1 MNPAQPSSLALRFLL
16 PSVRDII
23 FIFLFWSVLAGPL
36 SNRPLA
42 DADIGWHIRTGEL
55 IVTTHSLPRTDPFS
69 STMQGQPWFAWE
81 WLYDILLGILHQ
93 ACGLNGVV
101 WLCALLVAAIFA
113 LLLSELLQRGTGL
126 LLAIVL
132 MLLAEAASTIHL
144 YARPHIVS
152 WLFSLLWFVVL
163 ESWEGWPSPA
173 VRCSPFAVGGWPSER
188 IAISEERSA
197 NSDQRCKH
205 AKVPRWV
212 LWFFPASMLLWVNL
226 HGGWLFGM
234 ALLGMYTF
242 AALVESVRARKNDA
256 FAAIRA
262 AHRARAMAM
271 AWVASAMATLVNPF
285 GWRLH
290 AHIYHYLGDRYL
302 MNRIDEFRSPDFHGW
317 AERCFAVI
325 LALMLVALAGR
336 HFSDNRLS
344 GNRPSVNRGRLPLSH
359 LLVVLLAV
367 YAGFYSSRNLPV
379 SSMLLVLVA
388 GPILWG
394 IYVSLADKP
403 GAWQWVRNG
412 AARISQFSDRM
423 GAQEVE
429 LRGHLWP
436 VVSVSLAFAICLQG
450 GWLGS
455 RQLIH
460 AQFDPKKVP
469 VAAVNFLQ
477 QEFRGEQAS
486 REPVFSTDA
495 WGGYLIYR
503 MNPGRMNPGRMNPGR
518 MNPGRMYPDRK
529 VVVDDRHD
537 LYGSG
542 RIRQYLILT
551 QAEPGWQSVLKEW
564 QIRTAL
570 LPADSTLANLLRE
583 LPREWR
589 VAYEDK
595 VAVVFERR

>member
-1 MNPAQPSSLALRFLL
+1 MSTSQPSSPALRFLL

-23 FIFLFWSVLAGPL
+23 FIFLFWSLLAGPL

-42 DADIGWHIRTGEL
+42 DADIGWHVRTGEQIL
-55 IVTTHSLPRTDPFS
+55 ATHSLPRTDPFS
-69 STMQGQPWFAWE
+69 SLMQDQPWFAWE
-81 WLYDILLGILHQ
+81 WLYDMLLGILHQ

-113 LLLSELLQRGTGL
+113 GLLSMLLRRGTGL
-126 LLAIVL
+126 LLAVVL

-152 WLFSLLWFVVL
+152 WLFSLLWFAVL
-163 ESWEGWPSPA
+163 ERWERW
-173 VRCSPFAVGGWPSER
+173 EN
-188 IAISEERSA
+188 A
-197 NSDQRCKH
+197 NL
-205 AKVPRWV
+205 PRWIP
-212 LWFFPASMLLWVNL
+212 WFFPASMLLWVNL

-234 ALLGMYTF
+234 ALLGIYAF
-242 AALVESVRARKNDA
+242 AAFVASVREKDA

-262 AHRARAMAM
+262 AHRARAMAW
-271 AWVASAMATLVNPF
+271 AWVASAAATLVNPY

-290 AHIYHYLGDRYL
+290 AHIYRYLGDRYL
-302 MNRIDEFRSPDFHGW
+302 MSRIDEFQSPDFHGW

-325 LALMLVALAGR
+325 LVLVLIAFVG
-336 HFSDNRLS
+336 SRLS
-344 GNRPSVNRGRLPLSH
+344 GNRVSGNGKLRLSH
-359 LLVVLLAV
+359 LLVVLLAA

-388 GPILWG
+388 GPILWENFS
-394 IYVSLADKP
+394 SLAEKP
-403 GAWQWVRNG
+403 GAWRWVRKCTL
-412 AARISQFSDRM
+412 RISDFSDRM
-423 GAQEVE
+423 GAQEMQ

-436 VVSVSLAFAICLQG
+436 VVSVALAFAICLQG

-455 RQLIH
+455 RQLVH
-460 AQFDPKKVP
+460 AQFDARKMP

-477 QEFRGEQAS
+477 TEFVGDQPS
-486 REPVFSTDA
+486 TEPVFSTDA

-503 MNPGRMNPGRMNPGR
+503 M
-518 MNPGRMYPDRK
+518 YPERK
-529 VVVDDRHD
+529 VVIDDRHD

-551 QAEPGWQSVLKEW
+551 RAEPGWQGVLEQW

-570 LPADSTLANLLRE
+570 LPSDSTLANLLRE
-583 LPREWR
+583 LPRDWR
-589 VAYEDK
+589 VAYKDK

>member
-1 MNPAQPSSLALRFLL
+1 MTPVQPSSRALRFLL
-16 PSVRDII
+16 PSVRDIV
-23 FIFLFWSVLAGPL
+23 FIFLFWSLLAGPL

-42 DADIGWHIRTGEL
+42 DSDIGWHIRTGEQIL
-55 IVTTHSLPRTDPFS
+55 ATRNLPRIDPFS

-113 LLLSELLQRGTGL
+113 LLFSQLMQRGTGL
-126 LLAIVL
+126 LLAVVL

-144 YARPHIVS
+144 YARPHIAS
-152 WLFSLLWFVVL
+152 WLFSLLWFVAL
-163 ESWEGWPSPA
+163 DRWEGWEYGHP
-173 VRCSPFAVGGWPSER
+173 
-188 IAISEERSA
+188 
-197 NSDQRCKH
+197 
-205 AKVPRWV
+205 PRW
-212 LWFFPASMLLWVNL
+212 LAWFFPASMLLWVNL

-234 ALLGMYTF
+234 ALLGIYAL
-242 AALVESVRARKNDA
+242 AAFVKSLRAHDA
-256 FAAIRA
+256 MVKIRA
-262 AHRARAMAM
+262 AHRARAMAF
-271 AWVASAMATLVNPF
+271 AWAASAAATLVNPF

-290 AHIYHYLGDRYL
+290 AHIYRYLGDRYL
-302 MNRIDEFRSPDFHGW
+302 MSRIDEFKSPDFHGW

-325 LALMLVALAGR
+325 LLLVLIAFWANSKKLR
-336 HFSDNRLS
+336 
-344 GNRPSVNRGRLPLSH
+344 LSH
-359 LLVVLLAV
+359 LLVVLVAA

-379 SSMLLVLVA
+379 SSMLLALVA
-388 GPILWG
+388 GPILWENF
-394 IYVSLADKP
+394 VSLAGNP

-412 AARISQFSDRM
+412 TARISKFSDRM
-423 GAQEVE
+423 GAQEIE
-429 LRGHLWP
+429 LRGHIWP
-436 VVSVSLAFAICLQG
+436 ILTVFVAFAICLQG

-460 AQFDPKKVP
+460 ARFDPQKIP
-469 VAAVNFLQ
+469 VAAATFLQ
-477 QEFRGEQAS
+477 QETQAKPP
-486 REPVFSTDA
+486 RTEPVFSTDA

-503 MNPGRMNPGRMNPGR
+503 I
-518 MNPGRMYPDRK
+518 YPERK

-542 RIRQYLILT
+542 LIRQYLILT
-551 QAEPGWQSVLKEW
+551 QAEPGWQGVLEKW

-570 LPADSTLANLLRE
+570 LPTGSTLANLLRE
-583 LPREWR
+583 LPQDWR

>member
-1 MNPAQPSSLALRFLL
+1 MTPARPTSSALRFLL

-23 FIFLFWSVLAGPL
+23 FIFLFWSLVAGPL

-42 DADIGWHIRTGEL
+42 DPDIGWHIRTGEQIL
-55 IVTTHSLPRTDPFS
+55 ATHSLFRTDPFS

-101 WLCALLVAAIFA
+101 WLCALLVAATFV
-113 LLLSELLQRGTGL
+113 LLLSQLLRRGTGL

-132 MLLAEAASTIHL
+132 MLLAEAASAIHL

-152 WLFSLLWFVVL
+152 WLFSLLWWVVL
-163 ESWEGWPSPA
+163 DRWESWDRREHGSL
-173 VRCSPFAVGGWPSER
+173 
-188 IAISEERSA
+188 
-197 NSDQRCKH
+197 
-205 AKVPRWV
+205 PRWIP
-212 LWFFPASMLLWVNL
+212 WFFPASMLLWVNL

-234 ALLGMYTF
+234 ALLGIYTL
-242 AALVESVRARKNDA
+242 AAFVERVRAQDP

-262 AHRARAMAM
+262 AHRARAMAA
-271 AWVASAMATLVNPF
+271 AWVASAVATLVNPF

-290 AHIYHYLGDRYL
+290 AHIYRYLGDRYL
-302 MNRIDEFRSPDFHGW
+302 MNHIDEFQSPDFHGW
-317 AERCFAVI
+317 AQRCFAVI
-325 LALMLVALAGR
+325 LVLALIAFAGN
-336 HFSDNRLS
+336 HLS
-344 GNRPSVNRGRLPLSH
+344 GNPVSNNRSKLRLSH

-367 YAGFYSSRNLPV
+367 YAAFYSSRNLPV

-394 IYVSLADKP
+394 NFASLADRP
-403 GAWQWVRNG
+403 GAWQWLRNC

-423 GAQEVE
+423 GAQEIE

-436 VVSVSLAFAICLQG
+436 VISVAFAFAICLQG
-450 GWLGS
+450 GWLGP

-460 AQFDPKKVP
+460 AQFDPQKMP
-469 VAAVNFLQ
+469 VAAVTFLQ
-477 QEFRGEQAS
+477 KEFQGKQPSA
-486 REPVFSTDA
+486 EPVFSTDA

-503 MNPGRMNPGRMNPGR
+503 MNPGRM
-518 MNPGRMYPDRK
+518 YPERK

-537 LYGSG
+537 LYCSD
-542 RIRQYLILT
+542 RIRQYLVLT
-551 QAEPGWQSVLKEW
+551 QAEPGWQSVLEQW

-570 LPADSTLANLLRE
+570 LPTDSTLANLLRE
-583 LPREWR
+583 LPQDWR

>member
-1 MNPAQPSSLALRFLL
+1 MTPAQPSSSALRFLL

-23 FIFLFWSVLAGPL
+23 FILLFWSLLAGPL

-42 DADIGWHIRTGEL
+42 DPDVGWHIRTGERIL
-55 IVTTHSLPRTDPFS
+55 ATHSLPRTDPFS

-81 WLYDILLGILHQ
+81 WLYDILLGALHQ

-113 LLLSELLQRGTGL
+113 LLLSQLLKRGTGL
-126 LLAIVL
+126 PLAIVL
-132 MLLAEAASTIHL
+132 MLLALAASTIHL

-152 WLFSLLWFVVL
+152 WLFTLLWWVAL
-163 ESWEGWPSPA
+163 ENWERW
-173 VRCSPFAVGGWPSER
+173 ER
-188 IAISEERSA
+188 PERASL
-197 NSDQRCKH
+197 
-205 AKVPRWV
+205 PRWIP
-212 LWFFPASMLLWVNL
+212 WFFPASMLLWVNV
-226 HGGWLFGM
+226 HGGWIFGT
-234 ALLGMYTF
+234 ALLGIYTL
-242 AALVESVRARKNDA
+242 AASVESVRARKNDP

-262 AHRARAMAM
+262 AHRARAMAA
-271 AWVASAMATLVNPF
+271 AWLASAVATLVNPF

-290 AHIYHYLGDRYL
+290 AHIYRYLSDRYL

-325 LALMLVALAGR
+325 LLLTLIAFA
-336 HFSDNRLS
+336 
-344 GNRPSVNRGRLPLSH
+344 GNRFSGERRRLRLSH

-388 GPILWG
+388 GPILWENFA
-394 IYVSLADKP
+394 SLADKP

-412 AARISQFSDRM
+412 SARISKFSDRM
-423 GAQEVE
+423 GAQEMQ

-436 VVSVSLAFAICLQG
+436 VVSVAFAFAICLQG

-460 AQFDPKKVP
+460 AQFDPQKVP
-469 VAAVNFLQ
+469 VAAVTFLQ
-477 QEFRGEQAS
+477 SELQGKHPS
-486 REPVFSTDA
+486 TEPVFSTDA

-503 MNPGRMNPGRMNPGR
+503 MNPGP
-518 MNPGRMYPDRK
+518 MYPERK
-529 VVVDDRHD
+529 VVIDDRHD
-537 LYGSG
+537 LYGSD

-551 QAEPGWQSVLKEW
+551 QAEPGWQSVLEQW

-570 LPADSTLANLLRE
+570 LPTDSTLANLLRE
-583 LPREWR
+583 VPQDWR

>member
-1 MNPAQPSSLALRFLL
+1 MSLKPYTLLLQTLMTPAQPSSSALRFLL

-23 FIFLFWSVLAGPL
+23 FIFLFWSLLAGPL

-42 DADIGWHIRTGEL
+42 DPDIGWHIRTGEL
-55 IVTTHSLPRTDPFS
+55 IRATQSLPRTDPFS

-81 WLYDILLGILHQ
+81 WLYDLLLGTLHQ
-93 ACGLNGVV
+93 AGGLNGVV
-101 WLCALLVAAIFA
+101 WLCGLLVAAIFV
-113 LLLSELLQRGTGL
+113 LLFSLLLQRGTGL

-132 MLLAEAASTIHL
+132 MLLALAASTIHL

-152 WLFSLLWFVVL
+152 WLFSLLWFVPL
-163 ESWEGWPSPA
+163 ERWEGWE
-173 VRCSPFAVGGWPSER
+173 RSER
-188 IAISEERSA
+188 GRP
-197 NSDQRCKH
+197 
-205 AKVPRWV
+205 PRWM
-212 LWFFPASMLLWVNL
+212 LGFFPASMLLWVNL

-234 ALLGMYTF
+234 ALLGIYTF
-242 AALVESVRARKNDA
+242 GAFVESVRAQKNDA

-262 AHRARAMAM
+262 GHRARAMGV
-271 AWVASAMATLVNPF
+271 AWMASAAATLVNPF

-290 AHIYHYLGDRYL
+290 AHIYRYLSDRYL

-325 LALMLVALAGR
+325 LMLVLIAYAGER
-336 HFSDNRLS
+336 KKVH
-344 GNRPSVNRGRLPLSH
+344 LSH
-359 LLVVLLAV
+359 LLVVLLTV

-379 SSMLLVLVA
+379 SSMLLVLIM
-388 GPILWG
+388 GPMLWENLT
-394 IYVSLADKP
+394 SLADKP
-403 GAWQWVRNG
+403 GAWQWVRRCTP
-412 AARISQFSDRM
+412 RISKFSERM
-423 GAQEVE
+423 GAQEIQ

-436 VVSVSLAFAICLQG
+436 VVSAVFAFAICLQG

-455 RQLIH
+455 RQLVH
-460 AQFDPKKVP
+460 AEFDSKKVP
-469 VAAVNFLQ
+469 VAAATFLQ
-477 QEFRGEQAS
+477 GELVGKQPS
-486 REPVFSTDA
+486 TEPVFSTDA

-503 MNPGRMNPGRMNPGR
+503 MNPGRM
-518 MNPGRMYPDRK
+518 YPERK

-537 LYGSG
+537 LYGSS

-551 QAEPGWQSVLKEW
+551 QAEPGWQSVLEQW

-583 LPREWR
+583 LPQDWR
-589 VAYEDK
+589 LAYEDK